1 MLLNTLAQQQRK
13 LYVKRFVKNLTKSI
27 KVTSQTKTNH
37 CKELVKNCTNCT
49 PQKDTED
56 MAKQQFEK
64 GDARIN
70 RKGRKAGTPNKS
82 TNELRLLVQSFVE
95 ENWQTVQ
102 GAFDKLDDKDKL
114 NFIEKLLKHTL
125 PAPLTE
131 LERLTD
137 EQLDTLIHKL
147 KQQQHEHIT
156 KAQN

>member
-1 MLLNTLAQQQRK
+1 
-13 LYVKRFVKNLTKSI
+13 
-27 KVTSQTKTNH
+27 
-37 CKELVKNCTNCT
+37 
-49 PQKDTED
+49 